1 MRMGDGYLGN
11 VHLKKV
17 SEEVEWTPEL
27 LKEFMKC
34 ANDPVYFAKT
44 YIKIIHVDKGLV
56 PFEMYGYQKEI
67 VQKITDNRR
76 VAVLTAR
83 QSGKTT
89 TAAAVILH
97 YVLFNEYKTV
107 AILANKGDA
116 SREVLARV
124 KLAYEALPRWLQ
136 QGVSEWNKGNIELEN
151 GCKILAGTTSSSAIR
166 GKSINFL
173 YLDEVAFIE
182 GYDEFF
188 ASVYPTISSGESTK
202 LLMTSTP
209 NGLNHFWKTCK
220 GAEEQ
225 TNGYEF
231 VKVMWNDVPGR
242 DDSWKNETLEALDF
256 DQEKFNQEYCC
267 QFLGSSGTLIDSAKL
282 KELAPSRP
290 ILEQNNICQYEAP
303 IEGHTYAMTCDVS
316 RGKGLDYSTCNIIDI
331 TSMPYKQVCT
341 YRDNMVTP
349 IDFTAVIYRLGRL
362 YNECAVLI
370 EINDIGEQVSDTL
383 LMDYGY
389 ENMLS
394 TESAGRAGKRISAGF
409 GKNVDSGIRTTK
421 SVKAVGCSILKMLIE
436 QNQLILQ
443 DFETIQELSRF
454 SKKGVSYEAESG
466 SHDDLVMN
474 LVIFAWLSDQMY
486 FKDLTDI
493 NTLMKLRE
501 KTEEQ
506 VEQEMLPFGFIDDG
520 SDADDVVWQDDER
533 AGWALY

>member
-1 MRMGDGYLGN
+1 MGEGYLGN
-11 VHLKKV
+11 SHLKKV
-17 SEEVEWTPEL
+17 SQDIEWTPEL

-34 ANDPVYFAKT
+34 AEDPVYFAKT
-44 YIKIIHVDKGLV
+44 YIKIVHVDRGLI
-56 PFEMYGYQKEI
+56 PFNMYSYQKDI
-67 VQKITDNRR
+67 VEQISNNRR

-89 TAAAVILH
+89 TAVAVILH
-97 YVLFNEYKTV
+97 YVLFNEHKTV

-116 SREVLARV
+116 SREVLARI
-124 KLAYEALPRWLQ
+124 KLAYEALPKWLQ
-136 QGVSEWNKGNIELEN
+136 QGVEEWNKGNIELEN

-220 GAEEQ
+220 GAEEG
-225 TNGYEF
+225 TNGYKF
-231 VKVMWNDVPGR
+231 TKVMWDDVPGR
-242 DDSWKNETLEALDF
+242 GEQWKQETLEALDF
-256 DQEKFNQEYCC
+256 DMEKFNQEYCC

-282 KELAPSRP
+282 KELAPSTP
-290 ILEQNNICQYEAP
+290 IVQQNNICQYEAP
-303 IEGHTYAMTCDVS
+303 IEGHAYAMTCDVS
-316 RGKGLDYSTCNIIDI
+316 RGKGLDYSTFNLIDI

-349 IDFTAVIYRLGRL
+349 IDFTAVIFRMGKL
-362 YNECAVLI
+362 YNEAAVLI

-394 TESAGRAGKRISAGF
+394 TESAGRSGKRISAGF
-409 GKNVDSGIRTTK
+409 GKSVDSGIRTTK
-421 SVKAVGCSILKMLIE
+421 TVKAVGCSILKMLIE
-436 QNQLILQ
+436 QNQLIIQ

-454 SKKGVSYEAESG
+454 SKKGFSYEAESG
-466 SHDDLVMN
+466 WHDDLVMN

-493 NTLMKLRE
+493 NTLMKLIE

-506 VEQEMLPFGFIDDG
+506 IEEEMLPFGFVDDG
-520 SDADDVVWQDDER
+520 SPDDAFFIDEER
-533 AGWALY
+533 QGWSLH

>member
-1 MRMGDGYLGN
+1 
-11 VHLKKV
+11 
-17 SEEVEWTPEL
+17 
-27 LKEFMKC
+27 
-34 ANDPVYFAKT
+34 
-44 YIKIIHVDKGLV
+44 
-56 PFEMYGYQKEI
+56 
-67 VQKITDNRR
+67 
-76 VAVLTAR
+76 
-83 QSGKTT
+83 
-89 TAAAVILH
+89 
-97 YVLFNEYKTV
+97 
-107 AILANKGDA
+107 
-116 SREVLARV
+116 
-124 KLAYEALPRWLQ
+124 
-136 QGVSEWNKGNIELEN
+136 
-151 GCKILAGTTSSSAIR
+151 
-166 GKSINFL
+166 
-173 YLDEVAFIE
+173 
-182 GYDEFF
+182 
-188 ASVYPTISSGESTK
+188 
-202 LLMTSTP
+202 
-209 NGLNHFWKTCK
+209 
-220 GAEEQ
+220 
-225 TNGYEF
+225 
-231 VKVMWNDVPGR
+231 
-242 DDSWKNETLEALDF
+242 
-256 DQEKFNQEYCC
+256 
-267 QFLGSSGTLIDSAKL
+267 
-282 KELAPSRP
+282 
-290 ILEQNNICQYEAP
+290 
-303 IEGHTYAMTCDVS
+303 MTCDVS
-316 RGKGLDYSTCNIIDI
+316 LDKELVYSTCNIIDI